1 MTDTYDV
8 RANKID
14 VMASMYEMIMD
25 LPLFKG
31 VSKDQVSLFLEKTH
45 IDFKNYGVGEVL
57 AEMGEPVSMVRFVIS
72 GDISLIHPLEEI
84 GITIEERSGFGKV
97 LGADRL
103 FGMATGYPYNAV
115 AKTKTSIME
124 FSKTQYVN
132 LLHSD
137 RIYMLNFFNYLSLRA
152 QRPVDSAATFCHG
165 DIMSRMSLLVSIMT
179 EPTAGEIVIRG
190 GAKAL
195 ADYCGC
201 DEDAVN
207 AWKSMLVREGLGEC
221 DSNYVKIRSRG
232 DFLDHARK

>member
-1 MTDTYDV
+1 
-8 RANKID
+8 
-14 VMASMYEMIMD
+14 
-25 LPLFKG
+25 
-31 VSKDQVSLFLEKTH
+31 
-45 IDFKNYGVGEVL
+45 
-57 AEMGEPVSMVRFVIS
+57 
-72 GDISLIHPLEEI
+72 
-84 GITIEERSGFGKV
+84 
-97 LGADRL
+97 
-103 FGMATGYPYNAV
+103 MATGYPYNAV

-152 QRPVDSAATFCHG
+152 QRPVDSASTFCHG
-165 DIMSRMSLLVSIMT
+165 NIMSRMSLLVSIMT

-201 DEDAVN
+201 DEAAVN

-221 DSNYVKIRSRG
+221 DSNYVKIPSRG
-232 DFLDHARK
+232 DFLDYARK

>member
-1 MTDTYDV
+1 MST
-8 RANKID
+8 
-14 VMASMYEMIMD
+14 MYEMIMD

-45 IDFKNYGVGEVL
+45 IGFKNYSVGEIL
-57 AEMGEPVSMVRFVIS
+57 AEMGEPVNMVRFVIS
-72 GDISLIHPLEEI
+72 GDISLIHPLDGV

-124 FSKTQYVN
+124 FSKAQYVN

-152 QRPVDSAATFCHG
+152 QRPIDSSVKYCHG
-165 DIMSRMSLLVSIMT
+165 DIMSRMCLLVSMMT
-179 EPTAGEIVIRG
+179 EPAAEEIVIRG
-190 GAKAL
+190 DSEAL
-195 ADYCGC
+195 ADYCNC
-201 DEDAVN
+201 DEATVN
-207 AWKSMLVREGLGEC
+207 AWKNMLVKENLADC
-221 DSNYVKIRSRG
+221 DSSCVRIKTRAG
-232 DFLDHARK
+232 FLDFHS